1 MASFGTHSASSSE
14 ALSRKRRLVRSGW
27 VRSPSPARAS
37 LSASCRAF
45 SSASIAEEVLLEE
58 GRGRDGDFD
67 FAGEAPRAGGVDL
80 AGEAARARAGDFAG
94 RRGEAAAAFF
104 GGMERVGGVVEQRDA
119 TQGRNRADTFSWK

>member
-1 MASFGTHSASSSE
+1 M
-14 ALSRKRRLVRSGW
+14 RSGW

-45 SSASIAEEVLLEE
+45 SSASIAEAVLLDTAGEE

-67 FAGEAPRAGGVDL
+67 FAGEAPRGGGVDF

-104 GGMERVGGVVEQRDA
+104 GGMERGVASESDAETCGGVTRYVSRQAAKAGVVR
-119 TQGRNRADTFSWK
+119 GYHPRCLI